1 MNATGGSVPKGRVL
15 ALDIGAVRIG
25 VAVTDPLRII
35 AQGIAVW
42 PVAEKNGG
50 WRKKFEACLAEYDPV
65 LVLIGMPTRTD
76 GGLGP
81 EGERIAA
88 LVRRLEADYPDRR
101 FATWDERYTT
111 VIAQRALLEG
121 DVSRRGRR
129 GKVDK
134 VAASLI
140 LQSWLERHREE
151 GAPAPFK

>member
-1 MNATGGSVPKGRVL
+1 MTEPRDGGAPKGRVL

-25 VAVTDPLRII
+25 AAVTDPLRVI

-42 PVAEKNGG
+42 PVDDGKEG
-50 WRKKFEACLAEYDPV
+50 WRRKFEACLETYDPA
-65 LVLIGMPTRTD
+65 LILIGMPTRTD
-76 GGLGP
+76 GTRGP
-81 EGERIAA
+81 EGDRIAA
-88 LVRRLEADYPDRR
+88 LVERLKTAYPDRA
-101 FATWDERYTT
+101 FETWDERYTT

-140 LQSWLERHREE
+140 LQSWLEHQRE
-151 GAPAPFK
+151 